1 MSFEQKIDKSAKA
14 LSVVFEENNLDKTG
28 SNVLKVLSDLSSN
41 SLKFKQFLSTQR
53 IENKIKKEILS
64 KVLVD
69 IFNQDELQITYSLLE
84 YIDFNYIESIY
95 SKFNK
100 IKKNSSDYV
109 DVHAI
114 TANEMTSDELKNL
127 KMNIESKINST
138 VLINSTIDKSLLGG
152 IKLKVGNTLIDGSLS
167 TKLEKLKQSMINK

>member
-28 SNVLKVLSDLSSN
+28 SNVLKVLSELSSN

-64 KVLVD
+64 KVLND

-84 YIDFNYIESIY
+84 YVDFNYIESILFW
-95 SKFNK
+95 S
-100 IKKNSSDYV
+100 
-109 DVHAI
+109 I
-114 TANEMTSDELKNL
+114 TSFR
-127 KMNIESKINST
+127 
-138 VLINSTIDKSLLGG
+138 
-152 IKLKVGNTLIDGSLS
+152 
-167 TKLEKLKQSMINK
+167 